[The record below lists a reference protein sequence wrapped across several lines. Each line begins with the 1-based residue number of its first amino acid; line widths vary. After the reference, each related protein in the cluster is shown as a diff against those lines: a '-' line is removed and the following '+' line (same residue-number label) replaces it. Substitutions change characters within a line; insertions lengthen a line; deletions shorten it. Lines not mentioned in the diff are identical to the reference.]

1 MKIIIINPT
10 FIISRII
17 EFYVNAK
24 CLKHGGGYGW
34 DEVFNDIYLAQSDT
48 NFTPYNSSKQDW
60 VRARYSVVIN
70 KRGWAFAYRMDNA
83 GDMMIYDVDNYR
95 NLNIHIESTKDL
107 GLYQNLSSIKL
118 AQQKQ
123 YTPLGYGWWATRHE
137 DGYIY
142 LHDRKGNVM
151 PNIRFN
157 EIVSKFRKR
166 KDDANVY
173 AVGQYGGKN
182 FKLYPN
188 GRCVM
193 MENRNILRLTE
204 YQFKSL
210 LTECITKILRE
221 IA

>member
-1 MKIIIINPT
+1 MNIIIVNPRN
-10 FIISRII
+10 IVNRIT
-17 EFYVNAK
+17 EFYNNAK
-24 CLKHGGGYGW
+24 TEKHDNSYGW
-34 DEVFNDIYLAQSDT
+34 DEVRKDILVARKDT

-60 VRARYSVVIN
+60 INAQYKVVIN
-70 KRGWAFAYRMDNA
+70 KRGWAFAYLIEGNNMY
-83 GDMMIYDVDNYR
+83 IYDVDNYR
-95 NLNIHIESTKDL
+95 YLNIPIDDTKDL
-107 GLYQNLSSIKL
+107 NLYRQLKSVKPKQVQPYSS
-118 AQQKQ
+118 
-123 YTPLGYGWWATRHE
+123 LGYGWWFTRHE

-142 LHDRKGNVM
+142 LHDRNGNMM

-193 MENRNILRLTE
+193 MENRKILRLTE
-204 YQFKSL
+204 YQFKTL
-210 LTECITKILRE
+210 LTECITKILKE